1 MNILFSII
9 ITCFC
14 YLFIPFGF
22 ILIGKKQS
30 KIKLCFIS
38 MASLI
43 IGMVLMMLLAFHL
56 NGYAPS
62 GGGALLWTLIGN
74 FMMKQKIGMNQESV
88 INEED
93 KIKRDA
99 KIGLFFLCVLGIIL
113 IIGLV
118 SPLQILLQ

>member
-1 MNILFSII
+1 MSVLFSIV

-14 YLFIPFGF
+14 YLFIPFIF
-22 ILIGKKQS
+22 ILIGKKQN
-30 KIKLCFIS
+30 KTMLYLIS
-38 MASLI
+38 LVSLI
-43 IGMVLMMLLAFHL
+43 VGMIIMMFLAFYL
-56 NGYAPS
+56 KGYAPS

-74 FMMKQKIGMNQESV
+74 FMMKQKIGMNQESD

-99 KIGLFFLCVLGIIL
+99 KIGLFFLCVLGIIS

-118 SPLQILLQ
+118 SLLQILMQ